1 MTTEELLSLRR
12 NPPST
17 DGNAEGNEYETFRKS
32 ILRAAV
38 TKIMR
43 KCDSQGGFVKI
54 SPPPTTRQSTSTRAP
69 PHQLIAT
76 CKDLN
81 ISFPSLLI
89 ACLLSVVEPVKVC

>member
-43 KCDSQGGFVKI
+43 NCDSQGGFVKI
-54 SPPPTTRQSTSTRAP
+54 SPPTTTTRAP
-69 PHQLIAT
+69 AHHQGLI
-76 CKDLN
+76 
-81 ISFPSLLI
+81 S
-89 ACLLSVVEPVKVC
+89 

>member
-54 SPPPTTRQSTSTRAP
+54 SPPPTTRPQ
-69 PHQLIAT
+69 HQGTASSANCNLQRFEHPLV
-76 CKDLN
+76 C
-81 ISFPSLLI
+81 
-89 ACLLSVVEPVKVC
+89 SVVEPVKVC

>member
-43 KCDSQGGFVKI
+43 NCDSQGGFVKI
-54 SPPPTTRQSTSTRAP
+54 SPPPTTTAP

-81 ISFPSLLI
+81 ISFPFNFN
-89 ACLLSVVEPVKVC
+89 CLFVICC